1 MAGISSE
8 GSDMRP
14 EGQGIRSHRTGRYLV
29 KRASFVS
36 VGLGIESEGPG
47 IRPQLAEY
55 MVSRAGIGSEWNGQ
69 IPVPR

>member
-36 VGLGIESEGPG
+36 AGSGIESEGKG
-47 IRPQLAEY
+47 IRPQRLNTW
-55 MVSRAGIGSEWNGQ
+55 SAGPALDQNGMD
-69 IPVPR
+69 RYRY